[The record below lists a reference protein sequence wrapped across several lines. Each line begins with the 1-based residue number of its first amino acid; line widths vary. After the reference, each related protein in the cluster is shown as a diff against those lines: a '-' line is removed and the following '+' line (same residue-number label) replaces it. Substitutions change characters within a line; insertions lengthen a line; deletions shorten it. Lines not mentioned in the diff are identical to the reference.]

1 MFPGD
6 DDVERAVSE
15 LARMLPDALQ
25 PLARV
30 AYDYRWS
37 WSADGDAVFRA
48 IDPDRWA
55 RCGAN
60 PLRLLTESH
69 RATLER
75 AAADEAGRLEVFQ
88 AAFRAS

>member
-55 RCGAN
+55 RCG
-60 PLRLLTESH
+60 PTRC
-69 RATLER
+69 
-75 AAADEAGRLEVFQ
+75 GC
-88 AAFRAS
+88 